1 MNELYWIERL
11 DAVNVTFVIILI
23 VALVWLVYVFIES
36 NVESYSEKECIDKGI
51 YKAKKVSYVIIAIS
65 LLILIF
71 TPTTKEMYRII
82 GIGETINYLRQNEA
96 SKELTD
102 KCIKALAL
110 FLDKNTGDNK
120 EKNSNNTTR

>member
-36 NVESYSEKECIDKGI
+36 NVESYSEKECIDKG
-51 YKAKKVSYVIIAIS
+51 KKVSYVIIAIS

-96 SKELTD
+96 SKELPD
-102 KCIKALAL
+102 KCIKALDL
-110 FLDKNTGDNK
+110 FLDKITGDNK
-120 EKNSNNTTR
+120 ETNSNNTTR

>member
-51 YKAKKVSYVIIAIS
+51 YKAKKVSYVITIRFFIIS
-65 LLILIF
+65 CNFIQKNIKRF
-71 TPTTKEMYRII
+71 VTFF
-82 GIGETINYLRQNEA
+82 RQF
-96 SKELTD
+96 
-102 KCIKALAL
+102 I
-110 FLDKNTGDNK
+110 
-120 EKNSNNTTR
+120 

>member
-71 TPTTKEMYRII
+71 TPTTKEMYR
-82 GIGETINYLRQNEA
+82 NYRYWRNDKLFA
-96 SKELTD
+96 SKRS
-102 KCIKALAL
+102 IKGIA
-110 FLDKNTGDNK
+110 G
-120 EKNSNNTTR
+120 

>member
-51 YKAKKVSYVIIAIS
+51 YKAKKVSYVNIDFYPYNKRDVS
-65 LLILIF
+65 H
-71 TPTTKEMYRII
+71 YRYWR
-82 GIGETINYLRQNEA
+82 NDKLFA
-96 SKELTD
+96 SKRS
-102 KCIKALAL
+102 IKGIA
-110 FLDKNTGDNK
+110 G
-120 EKNSNNTTR
+120 

>member
-51 YKAKKVSYVIIAIS
+51 
-65 LLILIF
+65 
-71 TPTTKEMYRII
+71 
-82 GIGETINYLRQNEA
+82 
-96 SKELTD
+96 
-102 KCIKALAL
+102 
-110 FLDKNTGDNK
+110 
-120 EKNSNNTTR
+120 

>member
-11 DAVNVTFVIILI
+11 DAVNVTFVIIQIFPKLYMI
-23 VALVWLVYVFIES
+23 YEYIES
-36 NVESYSEKECIDKGI
+36 NVVSYTEKQCIDKGI

-96 SKELTD
+96 SKELPD
-102 KCIKALAL
+102 KCIKALDL
-110 FLDKNTGDNK
+110 FLDKITGDNK
-120 EKNSNNTTR
+120 ETNSNNTTR

>member
-51 YKAKKVSYVIIAIS
+51 YKAKKSILCYYCNFSFNIDFYPYNKRCIA
-65 LLILIF
+65 L
-71 TPTTKEMYRII
+71 
-82 GIGETINYLRQNEA
+82 
-96 SKELTD
+96 
-102 KCIKALAL
+102 
-110 FLDKNTGDNK
+110 
-120 EKNSNNTTR
+120 

>member
-36 NVESYSEKECIDKGI
+36 NIESYSEKECIDKGI

-82 GIGETINYLRQNEA
+82 GIGVDTN
-96 SKELTD
+96 
-102 KCIKALAL
+102 
-110 FLDKNTGDNK
+110 
-120 EKNSNNTTR
+120 

>member
-36 NVESYSEKECIDKGI
+36 NVESYSAKECIDKGI

-96 SKELTD
+96 SKELPD
-102 KCIKALAL
+102 KCIKALDL
-110 FLDKNTGDNK
+110 FLDKITGDNK
-120 EKNSNNTTR
+120 ETNSNNTTR

>member
-65 LLILIF
+65 LLILIL
-71 TPTTKEMYRII
+71 PLQQRDVSHYRYWR
-82 GIGETINYLRQNEA
+82 NDKLFA
-96 SKELTD
+96 SKRS
-102 KCIKALAL
+102 IKGIA
-110 FLDKNTGDNK
+110 G
-120 EKNSNNTTR
+120 

>member
-36 NVESYSEKECIDKGI
+36 NVESYSEKECIDEGI

-96 SKELTD
+96 SKELPD
-102 KCIKALAL
+102 KCIKALDL
-110 FLDKNTGDNK
+110 FLDKITGDNK
-120 EKNSNNTTR
+120 ETNSNNTTR

>member
-51 YKAKKVSYVIIAIS
+51 YKAKKYPMLLLQFLFNIDFYPYNKRDVSH
-65 LLILIF
+65 
-71 TPTTKEMYRII
+71 YRYWR
-82 GIGETINYLRQNEA
+82 NDKLFA
-96 SKELTD
+96 SKRS
-102 KCIKALAL
+102 IKGIA
-110 FLDKNTGDNK
+110 G
-120 EKNSNNTTR
+120 